1 MIYEININD
10 VPAALTNGASIII
23 VSGDSSLALV
33 QSPTPIE
40 SLASYENGQLS
51 LLLAET
57 KWRQP
62 CKDCEV

>member
-1 MIYEININD
+1 MIYEVSISD
-10 VPAALTNGASIII
+10 MPSALANGASVII
-23 VSGDSSLALV
+23 VSADSSLALV

-40 SLASYENGQLS
+40 SLASYENEQLDS
-51 LLLAET
+51 LLAET